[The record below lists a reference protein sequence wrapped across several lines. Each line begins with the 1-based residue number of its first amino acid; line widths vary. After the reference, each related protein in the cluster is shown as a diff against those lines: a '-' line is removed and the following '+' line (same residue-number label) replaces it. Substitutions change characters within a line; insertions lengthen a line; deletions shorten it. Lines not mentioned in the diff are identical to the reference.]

1 MVKRTVRYFVSGQAK
16 AASRR
21 FSKPVR
27 ESLWGGYGRK
37 IEDPFWHRRKMSSN
51 PKPKPSYGALPEY
64 PNGWSTLEEVLKQNA
79 MKDRSQEKQERELNY
94 AVNQHTVSNH
104 QQSNHQRS
112 SNLSQ
117 ASTKATRAQSAASTA
132 KDSSKSSLQQTRTIS
147 DTDLSFDSALEESKT
162 SVEALTGHLKT
173 LESVLA
179 DKSGLQENEM
189 NTIKTSEQNI
199 STLKESLNKLNV
211 TYKDVERQLESEK
224 NKKEDCEAIQGSLKA
239 ENERL
244 KKDIENKQITLR
256 EEKDAIERELKA
268 LKDDWESRWTTKC
281 NVLQRDFEEK
291 MSSVT
296 EDHCARETVLKCN
309 IETLESK
316 LQNILKKS
324 EKSTSIH
331 DLEMPDI
338 DTKSSR
344 EVVTEDGSNDL
355 DKEAVVQDE
364 TSVEDMSPAE
374 EQPGSPMNTPGSKL
388 QLEDATTE
396 TDLAGKDIDD
406 LNEERSKNQSLLEEQ
421 RLTIEDLRQ
430 CITELEEKN
439 SELKKQLGE
448 AQVSKAK
455 SSLSIK
461 RVKRS
466 SSKRGNSS
474 RSVSVRS
481 ASTLSMGSPLSTSVS
496 FTGDVS
502 SPQSGD
508 AAEELARDLR
518 RLQSERDA
526 LEDEVQKLRNL
537 AEDLKRDNEELA
549 AFASKHCSVEHLNTS
564 TDVASLPPDETETA
578 VYDVCTSSSQ
588 TDIDT
593 DPLNVL
599 DVALQRK
606 LETTSTGM
614 QTTEVSVSESATQI
628 EVSVSDSAT
637 QSDEVEGKPENVFV
651 HCTEAEVQTVSQL
664 NERAC
669 SPSPPQN
676 KSVEAGQNTEPVVMA
691 DKSTFVS
698 SKSTMPSPHP
708 SPSPSSLSISRLVVA
723 LLCILSL
730 LMNFVDLHGP
740 AEFVPT

>member
-1 MVKRTVRYFVSGQAK
+1 
-16 AASRR
+16 
-21 FSKPVR
+21 
-27 ESLWGGYGRK
+27 
-37 IEDPFWHRRKMSSN
+37 MSSN
-51 PKPKPSYGALPEY
+51 PKPNLKPKSSYGALPG
-64 PNGWSTLEEVLKQNA
+64 NLNDGRTLEEFLKQNA

-94 AVNQHTVSNH
+94 AENQHTVSNY

-117 ASTKATRAQSAASTA
+117 ASTKATKAQSASTA

-224 NKKEDCEAIQGSLKA
+224 NKKEDCEAIQDSLKA

-256 EEKDAIERELKA
+256 EKKDAIERKLKA

-281 NVLQRDFEEK
+281 NVLQRDFDEK

-296 EDHCARETVLKCN
+296 MDHCARETVLKCN

-344 EVVTEDGSNDL
+344 EVVTEDGSNGL

-430 CITELEEKN
+430 YITELEEKN
-439 SELKKQLGE
+439 SELRKQLGE
-448 AQVSKAK
+448 AQVNKVTSTFNTRK
-455 SSLSIK
+455 L
-461 RVKRS
+461 KRS
-466 SSKRGNSS
+466 SSKRVKSS
-474 RSVSVRS
+474 KSASVRS

-508 AAEELARDLR
+508 AAKELARDLR
-518 RLQSERDA
+518 RLQTERDE

-537 AEDLKRDNEELA
+537 AEDLKRDNEKLA
-549 AFASKHCSVEHLNTS
+549 AFASEHCSMEHLNTS
-564 TDVASLPPDETETA
+564 TNVALLPPDETETA

-588 TDIDT
+588 TDFDT
-593 DPLNVL
+593 GPLNVL

-606 LETTSTGM
+606 LEATSTGM
-614 QTTEVSVSESATQI
+614 QTTEVSVSKSATQI

-637 QSDEVEGKPENVFV
+637 QSDEVEGKPENVRV

-691 DKSTFVS
+691 DKSTNVS
-698 SKSTMPSPHP
+698 SKSTMPSPRP